1 MPTIPEDLIQIISRA
16 LNKRRMTIWLAGSA
30 PIWPSLVENLP
41 QPPPTEAGALFL
53 ACIQDGRALGA
64 YENACRRSFI

>member
-1 MPTIPEDLIQIISRA
+1 
-16 LNKRRMTIWLAGSA
+16 MTIWLASRFGPDLAILGRNA
-30 PIWPSLVENLP
+30 PA
-41 QPPPTEAGALFL
+41 PTNRGWGAFL